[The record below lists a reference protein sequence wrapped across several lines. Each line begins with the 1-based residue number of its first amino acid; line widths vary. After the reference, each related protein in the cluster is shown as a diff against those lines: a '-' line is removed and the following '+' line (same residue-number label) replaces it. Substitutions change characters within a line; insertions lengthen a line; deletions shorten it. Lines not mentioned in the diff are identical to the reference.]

1 MSQRKVDFYRHDLG
15 EAELASLRETLGTT
29 FLTLGP
35 RVGVFERRL
44 GEALGVPHVVGVS
57 SCTLGLH
64 MVLHALGVGPGD
76 EVITTPMSFI
86 STPNAALYVGATP
99 VFADVDPATGAIDP
113 EDVARKVTAR
123 TKAILCVH
131 LYGQMCDVRALRSI
145 ADGRGLLLI
154 EDAAHGFEA
163 ERDGLRP
170 GALGDAAVFSF
181 YATKTLTSGDGGAV
195 ATRRPELDAR
205 LRRLRNHGV
214 SKDAASRHG
223 GAYQHWDMMELGF
236 KGALT
241 DIEASLLLPQLDRA
255 EARRASRQAAVERYE
270 ARLRG
275 VAGVALM
282 RREGKSAHHL
292 FPVLVP
298 RGRREEVLTKLG
310 QAGIGCAINYRAI
323 HTLTYY
329 RERLRLPEEALP
341 VAADIGARTI
351 SLPLWPGIPSED
363 VDHVCDRL
371 IEAVA

>member
-1 MSQRKVDFYRHDLG
+1 VSGRKVEFYRHDLG

-35 RVGVFERRL
+35 RVGVFERKL
-44 GEALGVPHVVGVS
+44 GEALGVPHVVGVT

-76 EVITTPMSFI
+76 EVITTPMTFI

-99 VFADVDPATGAIDP
+99 VFADVDPRTGALDP
-113 EDVARKVTAR
+113 EDVARKVTPR

-131 LYGQMCDVRALRSI
+131 LYGQLCDVRALRAI
-145 ADGRGLLLI
+145 ADKHGLFLV

-170 GALGDAAVFSF
+170 GSLGDAAVFSF
-181 YATKTLTSGDGGAV
+181 YATKTMTSGDGGAV
-195 ATRRPELDAR
+195 ATRSAELDAR

-214 SKDAASRHG
+214 SKDAISRHG
-223 GAYQHWDMMELGF
+223 GAYQHWDMIELGF

-241 DIEASLLLPQLDRA
+241 DVEAALLLPQLDRA

-275 VAGVALM
+275 VPGLTLM
-282 RREGKSAHHL
+282 HREGRSAHHL

-298 RGRREEVLTKLG
+298 RGRREQVLTALG
-310 QAGIGCAINYRAI
+310 QQGVGCAVNYRAV
-323 HTLTYY
+323 HTLRYY
-329 RERLRLPEEALP
+329 RERFGLPPDALP
-341 VAADIGARTI
+341 HAADIGDRTV
-351 SLPLWPGIPSED
+351 SLPLWPWIPEAD
-363 VDHVCDRL
+363 VDYVCER
-371 IEAVA
+371 IAEAVA